1 MTASKRLAL
10 RAGRNAKVAAD
21 AALGQLAVG
30 ALRAIRATSRTRM
43 ADLAGGVMRRLGPR
57 LKEHRIGRANLA
69 AAFPEKSEAE
79 IETILDGVW
88 DNLGRVAAE
97 FAHIDRLQMFE
108 PDPDDLGDI
117 LYTCLLYTSPSPR
130 DGLLSRMPSSA

>member
-1 MTASKRLAL
+1 
-10 RAGRNAKVAAD
+10 
-21 AALGQLAVG
+21 
-30 ALRAIRATSRTRM
+30 
-43 ADLAGGVMRRLGPR
+43 MRRLGPR

-79 IETILDGVW
+79 IETILDAVW

-117 LYTCLLYTSPSPR
+117 LYTHP
-130 DGLLSRMPSSA
+130 GLRPVSSTCATTASRR

>member
-1 MTASKRLAL
+1 MTSSKRLAL

-30 ALRAIRATSRTRM
+30 ALRPIRATSRTRM

-69 AAFPEKSEAE
+69 AAFPEKSAAE

-108 PDPDDLGDI
+108 PDPDDVRSEGRRVGKE
-117 LYTCLLYTSPSPR
+117 C
-130 DGLLSRMPSSA
+130 

>member
-1 MTASKRLAL
+1 MTASKRFAL
-10 RAGRNAKVAAD
+10 RAGRNAKAAAD

-30 ALRAIRATSRTRM
+30 TLRAIRATSRTRM

-69 AAFPEKSEAE
+69 AAFPEKSAAE
-79 IETILDGVW
+79 IKAILDGVW

-97 FAHIDRLQMFE
+97 FAHIDRLQILH
-108 PDPDDLGDI
+108 PDPDGKGDI
-117 LYTCLLYTSPSPR
+117 VYTPEAYDRFQELRR
-130 DGLLSRMPSSA
+130 DGKPA